1 MNKNETDTIKEANRE
16 ALPKFIL
23 LALCS
28 VILGMVVGYFAEK
41 YGLNT
46 LTNNLK
52 NAGSVFGVYAAP
64 WIIVAIVVLLPIIC
78 VPLYRS
84 AKKKFSAWDGE
95 DDEVADKIDEK
106 LHVLMWITDTAII
119 VDFFLIAAVYAG
131 GLHSFDNADTTALVF
146 VGIVAFIMVFAEGI
160 IIQQKCVD
168 ATKKMSPE
176 KTASVYDMKFQ
187 KKWLDSCDE
196 AEKQRMAKR
205 AFSAFNVTNITC
217 MVLAIIF
224 GISALVFE
232 TGFLPSLAICLI
244 WLIHNCAYY
253 REAMK

>member
-1 MNKNETDTIKEANRE
+1 MTKNETDIIKEANRK

-23 LALCS
+23 LAVCCA
-28 VILGMVVGYFAEK
+28 VLGMVLGYLASK

-46 LTNNLK
+46 LADNLK
-52 NAGSVFGVYAAP
+52 NAGSAFGAYVAP

-78 VPLYRS
+78 VPMYLS
-84 AKKKFSAWDGE
+84 AEKKLTAWDGE
-95 DDEVADKIDEK
+95 DDEAADAIDEK
-106 LHVLMWITDTAII
+106 LHVIKWITDSAVI

-131 GLHSFDNADTTALVF
+131 GLHSFDDADTTALVF
-146 VGIVAFIMVFAEGI
+146 VGIAAFIMVLVEGI

-196 AEKQRMAKR
+196 AEKQRMAKS
-205 AFSAFNVTNITC
+205 AFSSFNVTNITC

-224 GISALVFE
+224 GVSALIFE